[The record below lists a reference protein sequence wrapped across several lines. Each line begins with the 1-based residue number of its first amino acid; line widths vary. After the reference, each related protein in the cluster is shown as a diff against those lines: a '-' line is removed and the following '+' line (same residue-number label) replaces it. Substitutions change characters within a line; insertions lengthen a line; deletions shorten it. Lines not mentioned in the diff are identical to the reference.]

1 MLVELLSFI
10 QEIDLQI
17 LNLIQ
22 QYFKSVFM
30 DKFMVFITNLGN
42 RGIIWLIISLIFM
55 TRKEYRKISI
65 YSILA
70 LILVTIL
77 GELVLKNIVDRVRPF
92 EIVEQ
97 MELLIKKPVSSS
109 FPSGHTA
116 SSFTMAGVLSHKIRK
131 YKITFYILASLI
143 AFSRLY
149 LFVHNPTD
157 IVAGIVLSVVCS
169 NFVIFLYENKK

>member
-1 MLVELLSFI
+1 MLEELLSFI
-10 QEIDLQI
+10 QEIDFHI

-22 QYFKSVFM
+22 QYFKNVFM
-30 DKFMVFITNLGN
+30 DRFMVFITTLGN
-42 RGIIWLIISLIFM
+42 RGIIWLVISLLLMI
-55 TRKEYRKISI
+55 RKEYRKIGI
-65 YSILA
+65 YSIMA
-70 LILVTIL
+70 LIFVTIL

-92 EIVEQ
+92 EIKEQ
-97 MELLIKKPVSSS
+97 MELLIKKPASSS

-116 SSFTMAGVLSHKIRK
+116 SSFTMAGVLSHKVKK
-131 YKITFYILASLI
+131 YKTIFYIIASLV

-157 IVAGIVLSVVCS
+157 IVAGIVLGVICS